1 MKLTDKIVIRKIGN
15 DTVAIRIDADMVDLT
30 SAMVLNPTSQLL
42 FEALTQDTDEEK
54 LIELLLGSYD
64 ITREEAEKDVK
75 AFLTYLGGKDL
86 LIL

>member
-15 DTVAIRIDADMVDLT
+15 DTVAIRVDTDTVDLT
-30 SAMVLNPTSQLL
+30 SAMVLNSTSQLL
-42 FEALTQDTDEEK
+42 VEALAQDTDEEK

-64 ITREEAEKDVK
+64 ITRDKAEKDVK
-75 AFLTYLGGKDL
+75 AFLTYLSGKDL

>member
-15 DTVAIRIDADMVDLT
+15 DTVAIRVDTDTVDLT
-30 SAMVLNPTSQLL
+30 SAMVLNSTSQLL
-42 FEALTQDTDEEK
+42 FEALAQDTDEEK
-54 LIELLLGSYD
+54 LVKLLLDSYD
-64 ITREEAEKDVK
+64 ITRDKAEKDVK